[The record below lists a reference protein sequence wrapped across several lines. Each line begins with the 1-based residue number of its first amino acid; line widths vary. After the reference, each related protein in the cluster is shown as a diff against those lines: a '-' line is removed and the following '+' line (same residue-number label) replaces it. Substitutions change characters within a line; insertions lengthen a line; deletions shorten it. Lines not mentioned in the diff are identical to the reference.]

1 MTVIEKLNF
10 DKDLLA
16 KHFAEWAKG
25 PGDIDCDTGH
35 GNHVVSCYDSL
46 RGAYETYHFKQFLA
60 WAYAEYVELKPGD
73 ICPNGDV
80 IISLCKDNC
89 MKFNAFNLFS
99 TGWLYHLN
107 VLKEHHQDISKP
119 FATHV
124 RETFGQATGA
134 KSEENWKELIERID
148 KELKEH
154 DPTDCMNC
162 MFLTDKADMKFYTEY
177 DKTLRTVKVAIL
189 NKTYKL
195 DLDYMYEI
203 LNMKK

>member
-1 MTVIEKLNF
+1 M
-10 DKDLLA
+10 
-16 KHFAEWAKG
+16 
-25 PGDIDCDTGH
+25 
-35 GNHVVSCYDSL
+35 
-46 RGAYETYHFKQFLA
+46 
-60 WAYAEYVELKPGD
+60 
-73 ICPNGDV
+73 
-80 IISLCKDNC
+80 
-89 MKFNAFNLFS
+89 
-99 TGWLYHLN
+99 
-107 VLKEHHQDISKP
+107 LKEHHQDISKP

-162 MFLTDKADMKFYTEY
+162 MFLIDKADMKFYTEY